1 MRSLFLCAICV
12 LCSSLNALTDCCHC
26 LHRTRACDTLDSSPE
41 PAMNMNFN
49 FSYLSPNRHRSRS
62 HVRSNVSSL
71 ARNLSSR
78 HLFNRT
84 KGLYK
89 NVKRRFSS
97 VPPSPSDVDEEVAH
111 DSALAAALVRPLA
124 DNAFNASVYDKITVS
139 EAPVGRLLLS
149 DNHKQIDSE
158 FGGAQP
164 PVVLRHCSS
173 YESIE
178 DSGCGSSMSLLSPSL
193 HRWLTSLT
201 LL

>member
-1 MRSLFLCAICV
+1 
-12 LCSSLNALTDCCHC
+12 
-26 LHRTRACDTLDSSPE
+26 
-41 PAMNMNFN
+41 MNFS

-97 VPPSPSDVDEEVAH
+97 VPPSPGEVDEEARRE
-111 DSALAAALVRPLA
+111 SALGRPLMSSVTVH
-124 DNAFNASVYDKITVS
+124 DFNATVYDKINGS
-139 EAPVGRLLLS
+139 ETPAERLLLS
-149 DNHKQIDSE
+149 DSHHKPIDTTIA
-158 FGGAQP
+158 GGCAGAVP
-164 PVVLRHCSS
+164 AVVLRHCSS

-178 DSGCGSSMSLLSPSL
+178 DSGCGSSMSSLQTLTALQCKQYIFIALFSSTFSKILS
-193 HRWLTSLT
+193 
-201 LL
+201 